1 MFVVTVVVVMVLQ
14 AVVID
19 EGGVTVC
26 VVTVVVVMVL
36 QAVVIDEGGVT
47 VCCYCSGGDG
57 AAGSGNR

>member
-1 MFVVTVVVVMVLQ
+1 M
-14 AVVID
+14 
-19 EGGVTVC
+19 
-26 VVTVVVVMVL
+26 L

>member
-1 MFVVTVVVVMVLQ
+1 MRVVLLFVVTVVVVMVLQ

-26 VVTVVVVMVL
+26 
-36 QAVVIDEGGVT
+36 G
-47 VCCYCSGGDG
+47 YCSGGDG

>member
-1 MFVVTVVVVMVLQ
+1 MRVGLLFVVTVVVVMVLQ

-19 EGGVTVC
+19 EGGVRVGLLFVC
-26 VVTVVVVMVL
+26 
-36 QAVVIDEGGVT
+36 